1 MAPFGSDTHKEET
14 IGIPLPGTDI
24 RLVGDDGEAV
34 GVGEPGEL
42 HARGPQVMAGYWNR
56 PEETAEVLK
65 DGWLATGDIAVMDE
79 DGYFRIVDRKKDMV
93 IVSGF
98 KVFPNEVEDCLS
110 RLDGVAEVAVV
121 GVADEVTGE
130 AVKAF
135 VVTSDPALDEDAVR
149 AHCRE
154 NLTAYKVP
162 RRVEFRKDLPKSAV
176 GKILRK
182 ELRAGGAA
190 ATVEEK

>member
-1 MAPFGSDTHKEET
+1 
-14 IGIPLPGTDI
+14 
-24 RLVGDDGEAV
+24 
-34 GVGEPGEL
+34 
-42 HARGPQVMAGYWNR
+42 MAGYWNR
-56 PEETAEVLK
+56 PDETAEVLT

-98 KVFPNEVEDCLS
+98 KGFPNEVEDCVS
-110 RLDGVAEVAVV
+110 RLQGVAEVVV
-121 GVADEVTGE
+121 IGVPDKATGE

-135 VVTSDPALDEDAVR
+135 IVKTDPTLTEDAVR

-154 NLTAYKVP
+154 DLTAYKVP
-162 RRVEFRKDLPKSAV
+162 RIVEFREDLPKSNV

-182 ELRAGGAA
+182 ELRAGGSA
-190 ATVEEK
+190 ATAEKK